1 MRRLKMLGHGSSGEL
16 IMKITLGIGTFQLV
30 CFFSNCNA
38 FVTNFKSKRELV
50 VNKKIKEVTES
61 RLSFYLEEYDFIFNP
76 YGNIFQQRN
85 TAKTRSYRHK
95 LLKKFSSTE
104 E

>member
-1 MRRLKMLGHGSSGEL
+1 MRQIRFLGHGSSGEL
-16 IMKITLGIGTFQLV
+16 IMKITLSMGTFQLV
-30 CFFSNCNA
+30 CLFSNCNV
-38 FVTNFKSKRELV
+38 FVTNFKPKKELIIT
-50 VNKKIKEVTES
+50 KKIRETVVAK
-61 RLSFYLEEYDFIFNP
+61 LSFYLEEYDFIFNP

-85 TAKTRSYRHK
+85 TVKTRSYRHK